1 MSTEDFQI
9 QQSSTTEAV
18 PEQQQQQQQIV
29 PAPATTKFI
38 PAASKEVGKL
48 YENIISQVL
57 QDVKPLFEDHGVDEE
72 TLQELQKLWE
82 KKLVDS
88 KTVPKFSWQDDED
101 YDYDEEE
108 EEEQQDNQQNNG
120 TNESETK
127 KEENELNNLT
137 TEDEI
142 KRLERIKKEQKNLKQ
157 TALLDNEEVNS
168 DLDDSDDDYL
178 NTDDDIE
185 DNNNEENGNIILC
198 QYEKVVRVK
207 NKWKWVLKDGVVS
220 CNGKDYCFKKA
231 TGESDW

>member
-1 MSTEDFQI
+1 MNTFEVQQHFASEDI
-9 QQSSTTEAV
+9 V
-18 PEQQQQQQQIV
+18 EQQHDGAQSINSKIV
-29 PAPATTKFI
+29 

-57 QDVKPLFEDHGVDEE
+57 QDIKPLFEDHGVDEE

-101 YDYDEEE
+101 YDYEED
-108 EEEQQDNQQNNG
+108 EQQEQNYN
-120 TNESETK
+120 SENNDASNTK
-127 KEENELNNLT
+127 KEENELDKIT

-142 KRLERIKKEQKNLKQ
+142 KRLEKIKKEQKNLKQ

>member
-1 MSTEDFQI
+1 MSAEDFQI
-9 QQSSTTEAV
+9 QQGSSSIA
-18 PEQQQQQQQIV
+18 
-29 PAPATTKFI
+29 
-38 PAASKEVGKL
+38 PAASVTKFVPAASREVGKL

-88 KTVPKFSWQDDED
+88 KAVPKFSWQDDED
-101 YDYDEEE
+101 YDYEDEDEDQHNDIMLGNKVE
-108 EEEQQDNQQNNG
+108 AK
-120 TNESETK
+120 NEV
-127 KEENELNNLT
+127 NELDNLT

-142 KRLERIKKEQKNLKQ
+142 KRLEKIKKEQKNLKQ

-178 NTDDDIE
+178 NTDDDVE

>member
-1 MSTEDFQI
+1 MSVEDFQLPHAFNAEEVVDTKTNYGEG
-9 QQSSTTEAV
+9 SSTNK
-18 PEQQQQQQQIV
+18 IV
-29 PAPATTKFI
+29 PS
-38 PAASKEVGKL
+38 ASKEVGLL

-82 KKLVDS
+82 KKLIDA

-101 YDYDEEE
+101 YDYEEE
-108 EEEQQDNQQNNG
+108 EEVQNKD
-120 TNESETK
+120 TTEAASK
-127 KEENELNNLT
+127 KEENDLDNLT

-168 DLDDSDDDYL
+168 ELDDSDDDYL
-178 NTDDDIE
+178 NTDDDTE